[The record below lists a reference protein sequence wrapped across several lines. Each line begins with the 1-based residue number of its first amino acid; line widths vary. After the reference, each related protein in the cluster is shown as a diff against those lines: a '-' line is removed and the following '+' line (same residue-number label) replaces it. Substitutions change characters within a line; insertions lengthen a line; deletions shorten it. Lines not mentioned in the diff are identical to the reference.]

1 MTIWENI
8 FMQRSSIWHVL
19 PSLWCFKFKEGGWMA
34 KAGSFKPRLVSW
46 FKLWKKCIML
56 VQFTTSFTTC
66 HGVSFSFLVYMGDSL
81 VSWTSFP
88 DQLSVCVPKQDPP
101 VICFNRE
108 LRANVS
114 IVGGFTSYEQIFKA
128 CSRPKAYA
136 SYIGTYSVPSKLWF
150 TFHITSTSQAGKMWW
165 REACDNDD
173 FELPTSTTGNQWL
186 WRILRLFWLPYRNAS
201 SLALW
206 LPQSDRYCKFK

>member
-1 MTIWENI
+1 MSAALGLQVLCGLLTTSQPHLKGPQHLCAKQDICKVYYIFQLRIWWKIPTSPPKKTWHMTIWENI
-8 FMQRSSIWHVL
+8 LMQRSSIWHVL
-19 PSLWCFKFKEGGWMA
+19 ASMLWCFKFKEGGWMA

-66 HGVSFSFLVYMGDSL
+66 HGVSFSFLVYMDDSL

-101 VICFNRE
+101 VICFNRQ

-114 IVGGFTSYEQIFKA
+114 IV
-128 CSRPKAYA
+128 RPTVETK
-136 SYIGTYSVPSKLWF
+136 IDPKKKPWWIHILW
-150 TFHITSTSQAGKMWW
+150 ANM
-165 REACDNDD
+165 
-173 FELPTSTTGNQWL
+173 
-186 WRILRLFWLPYRNAS
+186 
-201 SLALW
+201 
-206 LPQSDRYCKFK
+206 

>member
-1 MTIWENI
+1 MTIWENM

-114 IVGGFTSYEQIFKA
+114 IV
-128 CSRPKAYA
+128 RPTVETKIDPKKNLVD
-136 SYIGTYSVPSKLWF
+136 SHLMSKYVRPVQGPRPMQV
-150 TFHITSTSQAGKMWW
+150 I
-165 REACDNDD
+165 
-173 FELPTSTTGNQWL
+173 
-186 WRILRLFWLPYRNAS
+186 
-201 SLALW
+201 
-206 LPQSDRYCKFK
+206 